1 MAAKTHHV
9 QLKQIGTAAF
19 EATASAGGSLILD
32 GSPEIGG
39 EGRGMRP
46 MELLL
51 TSLAGCSA
59 MDMLHILRKQRE
71 PLEGVTVDIEGTRV
85 DAVPSPF
92 ENVNLNFTVHGAVS
106 PNKME
111 RAARL
116 SVEKYCSALASLNPT
131 ITVSWSARLADSDVV
146 VTSAAK
152 GDTGSDSTG

>member
-1 MAAKTHHV
+1 MPEKTHRV
-9 QLKQIGTAAF
+9 ELRQIGTAAF
-19 EATASAGGSLILD
+19 DVTAEAGGSLIVD
-32 GSPEIGG
+32 GSPDIGG

-51 TSLAGCSA
+51 SSLASCSA

-71 PLEGVTVDIEGTRV
+71 PLEHLSVEIIGTRA

-92 ENVNLNFTVHGAVS
+92 KLVELRFTVHGAVS

-116 SVEKYCSALASLNPT
+116 SVEKYCSALASLDPD
-131 ITVSWSARLADSDVV
+131 IEIRWSAQL
-146 VTSAAK
+146 T
-152 GDTGSDSTG
+152 TTL